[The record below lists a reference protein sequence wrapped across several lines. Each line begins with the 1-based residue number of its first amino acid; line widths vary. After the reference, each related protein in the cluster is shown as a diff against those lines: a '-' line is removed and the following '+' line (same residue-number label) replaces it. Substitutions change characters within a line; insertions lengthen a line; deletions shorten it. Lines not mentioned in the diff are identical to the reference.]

1 MRADFAPALIA
12 CLCYNGSMPD
22 QPEQPILISAAGE
35 AWAQAQRARRKPL
48 AATTIESYC
57 DAWRSFAGWAARQ
70 QKRAVAE
77 IGVHDLASWIDSLT
91 HTADGTALTYSHGA
105 LAVCK
110 FLADRGLLACDLAL
124 LRMHLRD
131 ALPRAPAGR
140 APDVPDLR
148 RLVGF
153 YDAELPAGD
162 PGTTRERERLN
173 GLRNAALLHT
183 LFSTGARISELL
195 ALDLADVR
203 DDGGAIAPRV
213 YVVGKGSRR
222 RAVFLRAHA
231 QRAIE
236 AYLLARRGSFPKAL
250 PLIISHGPRGAG
262 GRLNRV
268 AAWTVVTNAAHSL
281 ADRIESE
288 GRPREARLL
297 RDTTPHTF
305 RHFVAMWLLNEGAQM
320 SEVSTL
326 LGHANTRITEQ
337 YYARHTDDRLQELH
351 DQFAPE
357 PEK

>member
-1 MRADFAPALIA
+1 MTFA
-12 CLCYNGSMPD
+12 
-22 QPEQPILISAAGE
+22 AAGD
-35 AWAQAQRARRKPL
+35 AWAAAQRARRKPL
-48 AATTIESYC
+48 AAPTIASYC
-57 DAWRSFAGWAARQ
+57 DAWRSFAAWSERQ
-70 QKRAVAE
+70 GRRTVAE
-77 IGVHDLASWIDSLT
+77 LGVTDLARWIDSLDRK
-91 HTADGTALTYSHGA
+91 ADGTALTYSHGA

-110 FLADRGLLACDLAL
+110 FLADRGELQCDLAV

-162 PGTTRERERLN
+162 QGSARERERLN
-173 GLRNAALLHT
+173 GLRNAMLLHL

-195 ALDLADVR
+195 ALDAGDVR
-203 DDGGAIAPRV
+203 DDDGRVAPRTH
-213 YVVGKGSRR
+213 VVGKGSRR
-222 RAVFLRAHA
+222 RAVFLRPHA

-236 AYLLARRGSFPKAL
+236 RYLLARRAAFPRAE

-268 AAWTVVTNAAHSL
+268 AAWAIVTGAAQTL
-281 ADRIESE
+281 ADQLEAD
-288 GRPREARLL
+288 GRRREARLL
-297 RDTTPHTF
+297 RETTPHTF
-305 RHFVAMWLLNEGAQM
+305 RHFVAMWLLNEGAQI
-320 SEVSTL
+320 SEVAAL

-351 DQFAPE
+351 DQFAPD
-357 PEK
+357 PERDKETRRPGER

>member
-1 MRADFAPALIA
+1 MSGSRLLSFGPSCGLRCGRGQRLAGVTCRSAVARAD
-12 CLCYNGSMPD
+12 
-22 QPEQPILISAAGE
+22 
-35 AWAQAQRARRKPL
+35 AQGRL
-48 AATTIESYC
+48 
-57 DAWRSFAGWAARQ
+57 F
-70 QKRAVAE
+70 
-77 IGVHDLASWIDSLT
+77 HDFDFVI
-91 HTADGTALTYSHGA
+91 
-105 LAVCK
+105 
-110 FLADRGLLACDLAL
+110 
-124 LRMHLRD
+124 
-131 ALPRAPAGR
+131 PR
-140 APDVPDLR
+140 
-148 RLVGF
+148 
-153 YDAELPAGD
+153 
-162 PGTTRERERLN
+162 
-173 GLRNAALLHT
+173 H
-183 LFSTGARISELL
+183 
-195 ALDLADVR
+195 
-203 DDGGAIAPRV
+203 
-213 YVVGKGSRR
+213 
-222 RAVFLRAHA
+222 
-231 QRAIE
+231 
-236 AYLLARRGSFPKAL
+236 LLARRGSFPKAL